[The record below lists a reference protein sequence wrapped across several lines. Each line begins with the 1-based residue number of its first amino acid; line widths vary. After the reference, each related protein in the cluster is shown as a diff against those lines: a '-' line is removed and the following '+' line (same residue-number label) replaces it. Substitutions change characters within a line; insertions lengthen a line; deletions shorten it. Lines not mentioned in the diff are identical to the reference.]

1 MQIALNG
8 KPSDLLG
15 IGDIVFPSLLAGY
28 SLHSDL
34 KKEANLTNPIIDDS
48 VAIDPVKV
56 IDMLY
61 IYNPKNV
68 CTIHKFELFCYI
80 YVKLNLSMFQ
90 ASLAGYALGC
100 LLCELFQTGSGQPAL
115 IYIVPSMFLVLS
127 MQYLIISAKRTLNK
141 NLKDFS

>member
-56 IDMLY
+56 IDILY
-61 IYNPKNV
+61 IYNPKKCLHLSLIRTV
-68 CTIHKFELFCYI
+68 LLYICKAKFVHVSSFFSRVRLGLLALRTISDGVGTACFDIHCSFY
-80 YVKLNLSMFQ
+80 
-90 ASLAGYALGC
+90 
-100 LLCELFQTGSGQPAL
+100 
-115 IYIVPSMFLVLS
+115 VPS
-127 MQYLIISAKRTLNK
+127 TLHAIFNYIC
-141 NLKDFS
+141 